1 MVAAQGIFLM
11 PTYGFNL
18 GSSHGSGSSVRIY
31 VKKQVRLDRLN
42 FNQSKM
48 FKIGN
53 VAVASVKNRLAL
65 AQGPNDTAAKPLVR
79 RYAIWKTKRGKGNRR
94 NLSLSGD
101 MLRNFQVRT
110 VTENRARAYVT
121 GRSTEKSVWSKAK
134 RPRFMG
140 VENKVKAWAMQKI
153 EPWMVLSPKN
163 RASVMEA
170 ARRVLSEMAKGL
182 AIERFLGGR

>member
-1 MVAAQGIFLM
+1 M

-18 GSSHGSGSSVRIY
+18 GGSRGSRSSVRIY
-31 VKKQVRLDRLN
+31 VKKQVRLDRLS
-42 FNQSKM
+42 FHQSKM

-53 VAVASVKNRLAL
+53 VAVAAIKNRLSL
-65 AQGPNDTAAKPLVR
+65 AQGPNDTAAKPLTK

-121 GRSTEKSVWSKAK
+121 GRSTSKSVWSKAK
-134 RPRFMG
+134 RPKFVG
-140 VENKVKAWAMQKI
+140 VENRVKAWAMQKI

-163 RASVMEA
+163 RSSVMEA
-170 ARRVLSEMAKGL
+170 ASRVLREMAKRL
-182 AIERFLGGR
+182 TIERFLGGTQR